1 MSEPT
6 RTSQN
11 SLLRTKLHRPVV
23 PGDFLCRPRLHDL
36 MNLGLELPLTLVSAP
51 AGYGKSLLVSHWV
64 ASQSIPCAWLSLDAS
79 DSAVE
84 LFVDYLLAAVE
95 TVDPG
100 ACPQTRRLARAPE
113 PPPTAVLARSLINE
127 LDALTVSLVLVL
139 DDYHRIRGDSEVH
152 ALMRLLLAHPPRRLH
167 LVIVARRDPPL
178 GLIRLLAQASGT
190 EVRLAD
196 LRFTEAETR
205 MLLQAL
211 LAFTASD
218 DALANLQK
226 EIEGWAV
233 GLRLVSL
240 ALRHTADPD
249 GFLRELHGGIRL
261 TQTYLLQEVI
271 AAQPP
276 ELRHC
281 LLRASLLERFCA
293 GVCDALGQGDTGAET
308 GPEAKPAVAAEL
320 SGAEFI
326 QTLRDGNLFSI
337 ALDDQGEWFRYH
349 HLFGDLLRAELEKSL
364 APAAIS
370 ELHQRAS
377 DWFEQQGLIDEAIR
391 YALKAGHNI
400 RAAEI
405 VERHREGIL
414 DSDKWYILEKWLAQL
429 PEALV
434 QQRVGLLLARVWIH
448 FLHFRFEAV
457 PRILD
462 QIESLLGP
470 DTGQH
475 TGRDALRGEV
485 AFMRGYIAMFL
496 GDSAGSLRYLEQA
509 LKQLPASF
517 EEARA
522 QGEIVFALSSQMIG
536 RKEQALQGLDRLLGT
551 YQSQND
557 LRKTRLLVTYVF
569 IHLIAGDLGA
579 ADQTNQRLK
588 QVADSARYAY
598 AMAWCDY
605 LQGNI
610 HLRRNQLDA
619 AVGFLERS
627 VSQRYIHHKRA
638 ALDSFAGLIYAY
650 QALGRSNDAEATLR
664 LLRDYVAGLD
674 DPQFWALADAVETR
688 LAIMQGLPESTVG
701 WVPSNQSPAT
711 EAMLWWLEIP
721 SLTRCRTLI
730 AEGSS
735 TSLVAAQEVL
745 RECSELNKAHHN
757 TGQLIGIRALQ
768 AVAYQQQGQ
777 IEDALSALEGALALA
792 RPGGWVWPFVEL
804 GPAMAELLQHLGMGR
819 EDRADID
826 SLLAAFPEQAL
837 PAKAG
842 TPAVGAVPTGDAEL
856 PEHLTV
862 REEQILG
869 LLAKRLRDKEIA
881 DRLCVSPQTV
891 NFHLKNIYRKLG
903 VSSRRAAAAKAAT
916 R

>member
-6 RTSQN
+6 QTIQEP
-11 SLLRTKLHRPVV
+11 LLRTKLHRPVV

-36 MNLGLELPLTLVSAP
+36 MNLGLDSPLTLVSAP
-51 AGYGKSLLVSHWV
+51 AGYGKSLLVSHWA
-64 ASQSIPCAWLSLDAS
+64 ASQSVPCAWLSLDAS

-95 TVDPG
+95 TVVPG

-113 PPPTAVLARSLINE
+113 PPPTAVLASALINE
-127 LDALTVSLVLVL
+127 LDALTAPLVLVL

-152 ALMRLLLAHPPRRLH
+152 ALMRLLLAHPPRLLH

-178 GLIRLLAQASGT
+178 GLTRLLAQAGGT
-190 EVRLAD
+190 EVRLTD
-196 LRFTEAETR
+196 LRFTDAETQT
-205 MLLQAL
+205 LLQAL

-249 GFLRELHGGIRL
+249 GFLRQLHGGIAL
-261 TQTYLLQEVI
+261 TQTYLLHEVI
-271 AAQPP
+271 AIQPP
-276 ELRHC
+276 ALRRC

-293 GVCDALGQGDTGAET
+293 GVCDTMRQADIGTET
-308 GPEAKPAVAAEL
+308 GPDGEPAAVEL

-326 QTLRDGNLFSI
+326 QTLRDGNLFTI
-337 ALDDQGEWFRYH
+337 ALDDRGEWFRYH
-349 HLFGDLLRAELEKSL
+349 HLFGDLLRAEFEKSL
-364 APAAIS
+364 APAAIA

-391 YALKAGHNI
+391 HALKAGDSI

-405 VERHREGIL
+405 VERHRERIL
-414 DSDKWYILEKWLAQL
+414 DSDQWYILEKWLGQL

-434 QQRVGLLLARVWIH
+434 QQRVELLLARVWIH
-448 FLHFRFEAV
+448 FLHFRLEAV
-457 PRILD
+457 PQILD

-470 DTGQH
+470 DTSQQ

-522 QGEIVFALSSQMIG
+522 QGEIICALSTQMIG
-536 RKEQALQGLDRLLGT
+536 RKEQALQALDRLLAT
-551 YQSQND
+551 YRSPND

-569 IHLIAGDLGA
+569 IHLIAGDLDA

-598 AMAWCDY
+598 AVAWCDS

-610 HLRRNQLDA
+610 HLHRNELDA
-619 AVGFLERS
+619 AVAFLERS
-627 VSQRYIHHKRA
+627 VAQRYVHHKRA
-638 ALDSFAGLIYAY
+638 ALDAFAGLIYAY
-650 QALGRSNDAEATLR
+650 QALGRPDDAEATLR

-674 DPQFWALADAVETR
+674 DPRFWALVDAVETR
-688 LAIMQGLPESTVG
+688 LAIMQQRPDPAVG
-701 WVPSNQSPAT
+701 WVRSNQPPAK

-721 SLTRCRTLI
+721 SLTRCRALI
-730 AEGSS
+730 ADGSS
-735 TSLVAAQEVL
+735 TSLAAAQTQL
-745 RECSELNKAHHN
+745 REHAALNQAHHN
-757 TGQLIGIRALQ
+757 PGQRIGILALQ
-768 AVAYQQQGQ
+768 ALAHEQQGES
-777 IEDALSALEGALALA
+777 EDALAALEQALTLA
-792 RPGGWVWPFVEL
+792 QPGRWVWPFVEL
-804 GPAMAELLQHLGMGR
+804 GPAMAALLRRLGSGR
-819 EDRADID
+819 KDQSYID
-826 SLLAAFPEQAL
+826 ALLAAFPQPCL
-837 PAKAG
+837 PAKPSASVDDVLG
-842 TPAVGAVPTGDAEL
+842 TGITEQ
-856 PEHLTV
+856 LTI
-862 REEQILG
+862 REEQILE
-869 LLAKRLRDKEIA
+869 LLAERLRDKEIA
-881 DRLCVSPQTV
+881 DRLDISPGTV
-891 NFHLKNIYRKLG
+891 NSHLKSLYRKLG
-903 VSSRRAAAAKAAT
+903 VGSRREAVAKAAT
-916 R
+916 RSL